1 MYPFLQSKQIEGL
14 MSGLKGAAEYE
25 TLINRKSSAVAGMSP
40 QSVVHVLVVFFV
52 IFGNTLYF
60 MTRRKK

>member
-1 MYPFLQSKQIEGL
+1 
-14 MSGLKGAAEYE
+14 MSGIKGAAEYE

-40 QSVVHVLVVFFV
+40 QSVVHVLVVLFV

-60 MTRRKK
+60 MSRRKK